1 MCHGTQSPSLN
12 RFKSAACQRLLSAIS
27 CLLHRLGT
35 RVRRHTWEI
44 DADYDGTTQDLLD
57 AAYNA
62 SLPQTP

>member
-1 MCHGTQSPSLN
+1 
-12 RFKSAACQRLLSAIS
+12 
-27 CLLHRLGT
+27 LGT